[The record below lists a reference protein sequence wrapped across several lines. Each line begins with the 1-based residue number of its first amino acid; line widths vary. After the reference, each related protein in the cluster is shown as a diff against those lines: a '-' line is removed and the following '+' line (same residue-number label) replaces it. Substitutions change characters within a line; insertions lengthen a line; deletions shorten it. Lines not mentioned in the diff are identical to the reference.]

1 MNNNKMEES
10 EDSISEDIKED
21 NNNNTNNKSNILRL
35 NDNDFQ
41 KIEDSIKIMS
51 KRLDNTLNKMNQVTS
66 NKNNNNRRN
75 NYINNIN
82 ANSLNN
88 LNSINNS
95 INVSKISDNNNAS
108 IMTSESYLKN
118 NFININNN
126 MNKNKE
132 IIDQLIKVVK
142 GELNQ
147 INIYQKIKEYFK
159 SLNTL
164 EEKLEFIKILK
175 NNLEIRLILAR
186 IYSILSSIF
195 YLFKF

>member
-1 MNNNKMEES
+1 
-10 EDSISEDIKED
+10 
-21 NNNNTNNKSNILRL
+21 
-35 NDNDFQ
+35 
-41 KIEDSIKIMS
+41 MS

-66 NKNNNNRRN
+66 NKNTNNNRRN

-147 INIYQKIKEYFK
+147 I
-159 SLNTL
+159 SLNTV

-175 NNLEIRLILAR
+175 NNLENPTFIEIVPINSCTNLYDFI
-186 IYSILSSIF
+186 INILSFQILTQSNYEQIIVELQGISEKLINFRQLNDMFKVMLFIKKIF
-195 YLFKF
+195 SKEFK